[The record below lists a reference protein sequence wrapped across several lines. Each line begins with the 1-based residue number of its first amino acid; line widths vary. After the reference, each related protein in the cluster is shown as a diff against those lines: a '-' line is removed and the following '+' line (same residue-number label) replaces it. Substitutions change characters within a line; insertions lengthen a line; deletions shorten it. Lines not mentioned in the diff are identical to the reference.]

1 MTSSSSITQLVSELC
16 ESQLAGL
23 SWKGVLGGAGRVSRE
38 ALRRKLKRRAYGA
51 LLPRLFQDPLV
62 AKPNAPLPSREG
74 APPLIPARNK
84 VLMLSFNLRVSG
96 REGEA
101 ERLEELLG
109 GLQGGSEMDAVL
121 DLLVHLAGSVP
132 PPPPSHSRDF
142 FCRSRKVGRRL
153 ELGGYEGPE
162 LRMLEAQAWSL
173 VCREECRAAESLHRT
188 LAAMEA
194 SPGTGLIALGPLGRG
209 EGEGEE
215 RYERET
221 RLSLFGALVHTRTA
235 DMDIRLDLPP
245 VPSNAELTGLA
256 IRVPP
261 SLDQSEDEGFQ
272 SASNLS
278 PDSQSEPSLTP
289 DIDVWNAV
297 LSYEPSQRRC
307 WERVGCPPGKKEE
320 PYLTE
325 AGREAFDRLYQVREG
340 EIRLLSTTLP
350 QTPPLQGPHSEAELV
365 KKTLHVLIGVASDTF
380 SLDQSALEFHVMPGV
395 YVSGT
400 SPDSVA
406 SLLEEL
412 AEYGTHYWRLSR
424 FSLQPV
430 LDSSYKKGL
439 VFQAFTG
446 GVRRYLHYYRA
457 CVLSTPPTLSLL
469 TIVFLFRK
477 LGRQLRYLSELCWC
491 GGGTGAQGLNRGAA
505 ASFPTTCKWGYASYH
520 DIRVSFQPSESPAYS
535 AGPCRFIYDWVY
547 SGVFRDVY
555 GEFMIQVNEDY
566 LSFRDKHFWMQGYL
580 LISKDVE
587 DCVPVFLRHIAN
599 EIYVSGKTINLLRVC
614 CPRRD
619 CGVYRGR
626 MERIA
631 RYSAINREEKALRTE
646 LARQELI
653 VQVRET
659 TAKALETIRGR
670 QVSQRLAQEAKKRER
685 FQELKQQLEVEQERR
700 SADRQQEADS
710 DFRFTRELRDR
721 ERRLQALEEQL
732 ESQARR
738 ELIEH
743 YSRLSEEAAARERR
757 ALWKVQRHRLETE
770 RNSFLQRQQ
779 SHIQAML
786 EKFPLGERREQL
798 DIIPKGDSPRRLPA
812 GGRGDSGE
820 QGAQEILKPQSSDPS
835 IPREHPSALEAEPQ
849 ESEKP
854 TPDSVQQAP
863 GDPLAHPTGPPK
875 QGEQEPQARL
885 ESPGPLDIHDFLPKE
900 TPDLPVG
907 TCPVVSAVD
916 AALLDI
922 GSELPEGAS
931 GLQQEYDFS
940 APYSPLQGARLRPR
954 WNTHQHTSQANIQL
968 GQYASDMEPSPPR
981 ASVHGHVSEA
991 NIKVGQNVSEVQVAK
1006 PVVNVHGHSSE
1017 SNIQLG
1023 QYASDVEPSK
1033 PRASVHGHV
1042 SEATIQLGDES
1053 KPTVHSET
1061 LQAITEVSE
1070 GDPDPG
1076 NSEQV
1081 LELHDQAP
1089 GVQLGEYAHV
1099 AVLPGSTASV
1109 PGQASEENLNI
1120 MEKASEKELIL
1131 PHVHIQGHASEE
1143 HIKVGGYM
1151 SDTEPSK
1158 PRVDIHGHASEG
1170 SIKVGEDVLDVDQV
1184 QPHLSIHGHASDS
1197 SIKVGGYVS
1206 DSEQTSPHCSVHGH
1220 ASDSSIKVGGY
1231 VSDSKQTS
1239 PHCSVHG
1246 HASDSSIKVGGYVS
1260 DSEQTS
1266 SHCSVHGHAS
1276 DSSIKVGG
1284 YVSDSEQT
1292 SSHCSV
1298 HGHASDSSI
1307 KVGGYVSDSKQTSP
1321 HWSVHGHASDSSI
1334 KVGGYVSDSEQT
1346 STHWSVH
1353 GHASDSSIKVGGY
1366 VSDSKQTSPHCSV
1379 HGHVSDSSI
1388 KVGEYTADEEPSR
1401 PRWSSH
1407 GHASQ
1412 SHFRLGKLLSNVEP
1426 FKPCSSDALSSIP
1439 EENTEPGTGPGAENE
1454 TSEWA
1459 RRGEQGALAQSE
1471 EAAVLQ
1477 RGLTAE
1483 QMEASV
1489 ESLLCQGPPW
1499 GEGEGWGPE
1508 WPREQAYLHSLAA
1521 QYQVEQY
1528 QDSYNLMTQISRLH
1542 SDVTAQISR
1551 LHSDVTAQISRL
1563 HSDVTAQI
1571 SRLHSDVTAQISR
1584 LHSDVTAQISRLH
1597 SDVTAQISRLHSDVT
1612 AQISRLHSD
1621 VTAQISRLHSDVT
1634 AQISRLHSDVT
1645 AQISRLHS
1653 DVTAQISRLH
1663 SDVTAQ
1669 ISRLHSDVTAQIS
1682 RLHSDVTAQISRL
1695 HSDVT
1700 AQISRLHSDV
1710 TAQIS
1715 RLHSDVT
1722 AQISRLHSDVTAQ
1735 ISRLHS
1741 DVTAQISRLHSD
1753 VTAQI
1758 SRLHSDVTAQISRL
1772 HSDVTAQ
1779 ISRLHSD
1786 VTAQISRL
1794 HSDVTAQISR
1804 LHSDVTA
1811 QISRLHSDVTAQIS
1825 RPHCTAA
1832 PDSHLLHQ
1840 VTAGPYAF
1848 PVDPSLRRATDTT
1861 AVQLSEMVSLPVL
1874 MKHSVTAPLLTH
1886 VFLVNK
1892 AIVDYYFMEL
1902 NMERHCEALRHFL
1915 LMEDGEFAQSLS
1927 DLLFEKLGSGQTPGE
1942 LLNPLVL
1949 NSILNKSLQYSLHGD
1964 SQLAANLT
1972 FALRFLPESF
1982 HPHAPDALACL
1993 ELRYKVDWPLNIVIT
2008 DSCMNKYN
2016 RIFSF
2021 LLQLKHMVWTLRDV
2035 WFHLKRAALVK
2046 GAGSSV
2052 QFRQLQLY
2060 RHEMQ
2065 HFVKVIQGYIANQIL
2080 HVTWS
2085 EFRTKL
2091 GSAANLDDIHRTHA
2105 DYLNRAIFRWEENRL
2120 PHSYKVWSRS

>member
-1 MTSSSSITQLVSELC
+1 
-16 ESQLAGL
+16 
-23 SWKGVLGGAGRVSRE
+23 
-38 ALRRKLKRRAYGA
+38 
-51 LLPRLFQDPLV
+51 
-62 AKPNAPLPSREG
+62 
-74 APPLIPARNK
+74 
-84 VLMLSFNLRVSG
+84 
-96 REGEA
+96 
-101 ERLEELLG
+101 
-109 GLQGGSEMDAVL
+109 
-121 DLLVHLAGSVP
+121 
-132 PPPPSHSRDF
+132 
-142 FCRSRKVGRRL
+142 
-153 ELGGYEGPE
+153 
-162 LRMLEAQAWSL
+162 
-173 VCREECRAAESLHRT
+173 
-188 LAAMEA
+188 
-194 SPGTGLIALGPLGRG
+194 
-209 EGEGEE
+209 
-215 RYERET
+215 
-221 RLSLFGALVHTRTA
+221 
-235 DMDIRLDLPP
+235 
-245 VPSNAELTGLA
+245 
-256 IRVPP
+256 
-261 SLDQSEDEGFQ
+261 
-272 SASNLS
+272 
-278 PDSQSEPSLTP
+278 
-289 DIDVWNAV
+289 
-297 LSYEPSQRRC
+297 
-307 WERVGCPPGKKEE
+307 
-320 PYLTE
+320 
-325 AGREAFDRLYQVREG
+325 
-340 EIRLLSTTLP
+340 
-350 QTPPLQGPHSEAELV
+350 
-365 KKTLHVLIGVASDTF
+365 
-380 SLDQSALEFHVMPGV
+380 MPGV

-412 AEYGTHYWRLSR
+412 AEYETHYWRLSR

-505 ASFPTTCKWGYASYH
+505 ASFPMGVKLLSYLYNEAQNNCSNENYP
-520 DIRVSFQPSESPAYS
+520 VLLSLLKSSCEPYT
-535 AGPCRFIYDWVY
+535 RFIYDWVY

-566 LSFRDKHFWMQGYL
+566 LSFRDKHFWTQGYL

-599 EIYVSGKTINLLRVC
+599 KIYISGKTINLLRVC
-614 CPRRD
+614 CPRHYICWSELPVPRIAVTFSLQELEEIERD

-631 RYSAINREEKALRTE
+631 RYSAIKREEKALRTE
-646 LARQELI
+646 LARQDLI

-659 TAKALETIRGR
+659 TAKALETVRGR

-700 SADRQQEADS
+700 SAARQQEADS
-710 DFRFTRELRDR
+710 DFGFTRELRDR

-798 DIIPKGDSPRRLPA
+798 DIIPKGDSQRRLPA

-835 IPREHPSALEAEPQ
+835 IPREHPPALEAEPQ

-854 TPDSVQQAP
+854 TPDSVQEAP

-875 QGEQEPQARL
+875 LGEQEPQARL

-900 TPDLPVG
+900 TPDLPAG

-968 GQYASDMEPSPPR
+968 GQYASDVEPSTPR

-1076 NSEQV
+1076 ISEQV

-1099 AVLPGSTASV
+1099 AELPGSTASV

-1143 HIKVGGYM
+1143 HIKLGGYM
-1151 SDTEPSK
+1151 TDTEPSK

-1206 DSEQTSPHCSVHGH
+1206 DSKQTSSHCSVHGH

-1231 VSDSKQTS
+1231 M
-1239 PHCSVHG
+1239 
-1246 HASDSSIKVGGYVS
+1246 S

-1284 YVSDSEQT
+1284 Y
-1292 SSHCSV
+1292 
-1298 HGHASDSSI
+1298 I
-1307 KVGGYVSDSKQTSP
+1307 
-1321 HWSVHGHASDSSI
+1321 
-1334 KVGGYVSDSEQT
+1334 
-1346 STHWSVH
+1346 
-1353 GHASDSSIKVGGY
+1353 
-1366 VSDSKQTSPHCSV
+1366 
-1379 HGHVSDSSI
+1379 
-1388 KVGEYTADEEPSR
+1388 
-1401 PRWSSH
+1401 
-1407 GHASQ
+1407 
-1412 SHFRLGKLLSNVEP
+1412 
-1426 FKPCSSDALSSIP
+1426 
-1439 EENTEPGTGPGAENE
+1439 
-1454 TSEWA
+1454 
-1459 RRGEQGALAQSE
+1459 
-1471 EAAVLQ
+1471 
-1477 RGLTAE
+1477 
-1483 QMEASV
+1483 
-1489 ESLLCQGPPW
+1489 
-1499 GEGEGWGPE
+1499 
-1508 WPREQAYLHSLAA
+1508 
-1521 QYQVEQY
+1521 
-1528 QDSYNLMTQISRLH
+1528 
-1542 SDVTAQISR
+1542 
-1551 LHSDVTAQISRL
+1551 
-1563 HSDVTAQI
+1563 
-1571 SRLHSDVTAQISR
+1571 
-1584 LHSDVTAQISRLH
+1584 
-1597 SDVTAQISRLHSDVT
+1597 
-1612 AQISRLHSD
+1612 
-1621 VTAQISRLHSDVT
+1621 
-1634 AQISRLHSDVT
+1634 
-1645 AQISRLHS
+1645 
-1653 DVTAQISRLH
+1653 
-1663 SDVTAQ
+1663 
-1669 ISRLHSDVTAQIS
+1669 
-1682 RLHSDVTAQISRL
+1682 
-1695 HSDVT
+1695 
-1700 AQISRLHSDV
+1700 
-1710 TAQIS
+1710 
-1715 RLHSDVT
+1715 
-1722 AQISRLHSDVTAQ
+1722 
-1735 ISRLHS
+1735 
-1741 DVTAQISRLHSD
+1741 
-1753 VTAQI
+1753 
-1758 SRLHSDVTAQISRL
+1758 
-1772 HSDVTAQ
+1772 
-1779 ISRLHSD
+1779 
-1786 VTAQISRL
+1786 
-1794 HSDVTAQISR
+1794 
-1804 LHSDVTA
+1804 
-1811 QISRLHSDVTAQIS
+1811 
-1825 RPHCTAA
+1825 
-1832 PDSHLLHQ
+1832 
-1840 VTAGPYAF
+1840 
-1848 PVDPSLRRATDTT
+1848 
-1861 AVQLSEMVSLPVL
+1861 
-1874 MKHSVTAPLLTH
+1874 

-1902 NMERHCEALRHFL
+1902 NVERHCEALRHFL

-2091 GSAANLDDIHRTHA
+2091 GSAANLDDIHRTHT
-2105 DYLNRAIFRWEENRL
+2105 DYLNRAIFRGLLTEKAAPVMNIIHSIFSLILKFRAQLISQPWSSQQGAAEHPSFGVMQQSYRTFKYYSHFLFKGTL
-2120 PHSYKVWSRS
+2120 PSLPPSLSRIQVMNIGCWV